1 MLTIHSQL
9 TESPTS
15 YSNSASDDDYDDYSD
30 IRHDIDIDRVLSE
43 SVAVVTVSLAFT
55 PYHFPICFPYKT
67 SPLTRTTSPQAPTY
81 FSPYAESYAE
91 SGVNRIGHSSD
102 VPFADGNDNLIDER
116 QSSEHGDGEG
126 PVRADTEDEGLYHS
140 APEDRPVLRSAIQGD
155 GTDVYP
161 GGGDLREH
169 TDESGE
175 EEEYR
180 EGNEEWERED
190 REVDV
195 GEGRDFASD
204 QSHVEMRADA

>member
-9 TESPTS
+9 TDSPTS

-30 IRHDIDIDRVLSE
+30 IRHGIGIEGVLSE

-55 PYHFPICFPYKT
+55 PYHFPICSPYKT
-67 SPLTRTTSPQAPTY
+67 SPLTRNTSPQAPTY
-81 FSPYAESYAE
+81 LSPYAESYAE
-91 SGVNRIGHSSD
+91 SEVNRNGHSRN
-102 VPFADGNDNLIDER
+102 VPFADGNDYLIDER

-126 PVRADTEDEGLYHS
+126 PVCADTDDEGVYHS
-140 APEDRPVLRSAIQGD
+140 APEDRPVLRPAIQGD
-155 GTDVYP
+155 GTAVYP

-169 TDESGE
+169 RDESGE

-180 EGNEEWERED
+180 DGNEEWERGD

-195 GEGRDFASD
+195 GEGRDFAPD
-204 QSHVEMRADA
+204 QSHVERRADA